1 MLYEHKKYHWDP
13 ATVNSDKPRVIKEY
27 DHSVDALKYDVLDN
41 EQLLGLS
48 A

>member
-1 MLYEHKKYHWDP
+1 MLDEHKKYQWDP